1 MLAANPARL
10 MGGASPAGQPKER
23 TLSEIRLFVT
33 TTEKHAGAVLDVMS
47 VIFEDEDFAVATME
61 IDERRDVWE
70 ASVYMMAGEEE
81 SVRSRLA
88 DALAADFSDLP
99 IEREVLPEIDW
110 IAKSL
115 EGLAPVRAGRF
126 VVHGSH
132 DRDKVKTGEIA
143 IEIDAGQ
150 AFGTGHHG
158 TTAGCLEMLASVA
171 RSRRVRN
178 VLDLGTG
185 SGVLAIAARKLL
197 HVPGLATDID
207 PVATRVASDNARR
220 NGVVD
225 GLTFATAPG
234 FHSTAFGRRGPFDLV
249 IANILARPLMK
260 MAPQLVANLAP
271 GGSVILSGILA
282 EQRWKVLAAYNG
294 QRLTHVRTIW
304 KNGWVTIHLTK

>member
-1 MLAANPARL
+1 M
-10 MGGASPAGQPKER
+10 
-23 TLSEIRLFVT
+23 SEIRLFVT
-33 TTEKHAGAVLDVMS
+33 TTEKQAGAILDVMS
-47 VIFEDEDFAVATME
+47 VIFEDDDFAVATME
-61 IDERRDVWE
+61 IDEKRDVWE
-70 ASVYMMAGEEE
+70 ASVYMMTGEEE
-81 SVRSRLA
+81 SVRSRLT

-185 SGVLAIAARKLL
+185 SGVLAIAAWKFLR
-197 HVPGLATDID
+197 VPGLATDID

-234 FHSTAFGRRGPFDLV
+234 FHSTAFGRHGPFDLV

-294 QRLTHVRTIW
+294 QRLRHVRTIW
-304 KNGWVTIHLTK
+304 RNGWVTIHLTK